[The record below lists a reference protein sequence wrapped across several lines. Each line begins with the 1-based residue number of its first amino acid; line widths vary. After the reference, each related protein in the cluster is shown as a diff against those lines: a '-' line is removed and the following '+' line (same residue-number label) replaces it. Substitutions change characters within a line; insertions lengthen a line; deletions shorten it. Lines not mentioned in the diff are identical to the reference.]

1 MHGRRRR
8 YLYVISAILVA
19 SFGLFVLTSWIM
31 ARSFVAP
38 HHEAVG
44 SAPTG
49 SPFEIKRVAF
59 TTVDGLKLSGWYFP
73 ATGKPGV
80 VMLHGYWGNRRHM
93 VDRALLF
100 RRAGFSV
107 LIYDARG
114 SGESEGEMISFGY
127 HERNDLLAA
136 LGYMRS
142 QGVVDIACLGASQ
155 GGATI
160 LFAADQLRRMGVRCV
175 VLESTYNTLEATIER
190 RFNSFLGLPLHPL
203 GDLLVYFGQEQLG
216 VAIDSINPLRA
227 ITSLHVPLLIISGE
241 EDTRVLVEDTRQLYR
256 AANAPKELWL
266 VPKAGHDDLFHYA
279 RTEYEK
285 RVVGFTEKY
294 INKSPPQS
302 PP

>member
-59 TTVDGLKLSGWYFP
+59 TTVDGLKLFGWYFP
-73 ATGKPGV
+73 ATGKRGV
-80 VMLHGYWGNRRHM
+80 V
-93 VDRALLF
+93 
-100 RRAGFSV
+100 
-107 LIYDARG
+107 
-114 SGESEGEMISFGY
+114 
-127 HERNDLLAA
+127 
-136 LGYMRS
+136 
-142 QGVVDIACLGASQ
+142 
-155 GGATI
+155 
-160 LFAADQLRRMGVRCV
+160 
-175 VLESTYNTLEATIER
+175 ATIER

-203 GDLLVYFGQEQLG
+203 GDLLVWFGQEQLG